1 LVGGR
6 VCSHRPDG
14 LDGNLL
20 RCGAL
25 ANSYSDANSNGD
37 GNADCY
43 SNSDCDSSAFADADC
58 NTWWKDKSNATAA
71 PNATASPLAHYSKVD
86 TTEFD
91 GCFPGGAPE

>member
-1 LVGGR
+1 MVGGR

-37 GNADCY
+37 GNADC
-43 SNSDCDSSAFADADC
+43 NSDCDSSAFADANPNRMYGEVFADAEAS
-58 NTWWKDKSNATAA
+58 SNS
-71 PNATASPLAHYSKVD
+71 TASPVGPLAS
-86 TTEFD
+86 ER
-91 GCFPGGAPE
+91 